1 MTQGERDAFNR
12 GIDAMARLAQCSA
25 DVMRGKLK
33 EKPTRYCFA
42 IEALDGL
49 VEAARD
55 LRLPDDPASIQSQSV
70 PRSGP
75 RNGGA
80 LCIVEG

>member
-1 MTQGERDAFNR
+1 MTQGERDAYNR

-25 DVMRGKLK
+25 DVMREKLR

-55 LRLPDDPASIQSQSV
+55 LRLPDGPANVESKPA
-70 PRSGP
+70 PRQGP
-75 RNGGA
+75 RGSGA